1 MSEREKRRSLVLRRV
16 ATGALTLEQATRVLS
31 LSYRH
36 MKRVWK
42 RFRDEGTVGLA
53 HKGKGRPSN
62 RAFQD
67 GFREEVLRRYRQV
80 PAGTGPTQFA
90 GMLGGQGIFVD
101 HETLRRWLLDSGAWK
116 LRRCKPAPRQ
126 AEPFVRGFGEL
137 LTLVSLSDS
146 WLGAGLPSSF
156 LLFLYDEATS
166 RMLCSL
172 SQDDSCEAAM
182 RLLGAWIERHG
193 LPAGL
198 RCQRRFVTEE
208 NNHPTL
214 EQQLRGGEQRTALA
228 RACER
233 LGIDMTVLGAPQAK
247 TWLNDRCDV
256 LDALKGEL
264 GRHAAVNA
272 DRATKLLFGAAG
284 DALNR
289 RFAGRSDDR
298 QDFHV
303 PIVDGTD
310 LRRFLCVDRV
320 CHVEANGT
328 VTVGH
333 RQFRLAEALRQSRC
347 LPARVV
353 VSEWLDGSFHVLDEG
368 RELPLFERDAAH
380 ATRRLAI

>member
-16 ATGALTLEQATRVLS
+16 AAGALTLEQATRVLS

-42 RFRDEGTVGLA
+42 RYRDEGTEGLA

-67 GFREEVLRRYRQV
+67 GFREEVLRRYNEQ
-80 PAGTGPTQFA
+80 PPGTGPTQFA
-90 GMLGGQGIFVD
+90 IMLASQGVFVD

-116 LRRCKPAPRQ
+116 LSRCKPAPRPS
-126 AEPFVRGFGEL
+126 EPSVRGFGEL

-146 WLGAGLPSSF
+146 WLGTGLPSSF

-166 RMLCSL
+166 QMMCSL
-172 SQDDSCEAAM
+172 AHEDSCEAAM
-182 RLLGAWIERHG
+182 RLLGAWIERFG
-193 LPAGL
+193 LPAAL
-198 RCQRRFVTEE
+198 RCQRRFGSEE

-233 LGIDMTVLGAPQAK
+233 LGVDMTIMGQAK
-247 TWLNDRCDV
+247 AWLNDRSEILEAVRSELRRRGAADV
-256 LDALKGEL
+256 DQ
-264 GRHAAVNA
+264 
-272 DRATKLLFGAAG
+272 ATKLLFGSAG

-289 RFAGRSDDR
+289 RFAERAAAG

-320 CHVEANGT
+320 CRVEANGIIN
-328 VTVGH
+328 VGH
-333 RQFRLAEALRQSRC
+333 RQFRMADALRRP

-353 VSEWLDGSFHVLDEG
+353 VSEWLDGSFHALDEG
-368 RELPLFERDAAH
+368 MELPLFEMDAAH
-380 ATRRLAI
+380 PTRRLAI